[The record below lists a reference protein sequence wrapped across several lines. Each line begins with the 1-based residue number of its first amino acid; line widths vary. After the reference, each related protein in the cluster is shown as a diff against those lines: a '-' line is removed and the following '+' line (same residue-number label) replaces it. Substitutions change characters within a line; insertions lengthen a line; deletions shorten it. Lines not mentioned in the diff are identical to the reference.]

1 MPVINFSPYQKQ
13 QQLQQIIKTT
23 EKKKKKKDYPV
34 IKENLFLGNWE
45 NDVTQTQPSYGVV
58 ARTWNQAII
67 GGRGV
72 LSTLHYP
79 CTANAWP
86 N

>member
-23 EKKKKKKDYPV
+23 EKKKQKIDYPV

-45 NDVTQTQPSYGVV
+45 NDVT
-58 ARTWNQAII
+58 
-67 GGRGV
+67 
-72 LSTLHYP
+72 
-79 CTANAWP
+79 
-86 N
+86 